1 MAPIEILGDKF
12 RWLYPSIF
20 GKLKD
25 SFLASILFY
34 GGGLWS
40 FITND
45 EIGGGGNIKYMVVIY
60 SKKYIQWN
68 QVSLN
73 IIKQNQKWSS
83 RALY

>member
-34 GGGLWS
+34 GGGYDLLLLMMRLGEG
-40 FITND
+40 
-45 EIGGGGNIKYMVVIY
+45 EI
-60 SKKYIQWN
+60 
-68 QVSLN
+68 
-73 IIKQNQKWSS
+73 SS
-83 RALY
+83 IW